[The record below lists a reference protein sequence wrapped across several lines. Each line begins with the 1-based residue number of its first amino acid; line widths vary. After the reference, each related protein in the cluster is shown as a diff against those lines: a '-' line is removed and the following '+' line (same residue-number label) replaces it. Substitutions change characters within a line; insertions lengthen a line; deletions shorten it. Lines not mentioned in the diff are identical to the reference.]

1 MAGFDCCGGGDKAGE
16 LLDNWLECLEPPA
29 EARMVNKIWIKSGH
43 TLKDLVDVSTF
54 PPKVNEGLYAEIM
67 KLYPKDGIL
76 FNDGTGSGPDM
87 TREEWIAATGAD
99 PLAQLAWQRR
109 TKK

>member
-1 MAGFDCCGGGDKAGE
+1 MTGFNCCGEGDKAGE
-16 LLDNWLECLEPPA
+16 LLDNWLECLKPPA
-29 EARMVNKIWIKSGH
+29 EAKMANKIWIKSGH
-43 TLKDLVDVSTF
+43 TLNDLVDTSIF
-54 PPKVNEGLYAEIM
+54 PPKINEGLYAEIM

-87 TREEWIAATGAD
+87 TREEWIATLGAD

-109 TKK
+109 ER